1 MITKEQISF
10 LEVFQIA
17 PVAAQNFYTTLLAT
31 GVSPYTTITD
41 TIAYDEVEKVMAEA
55 KILPR
60 GAKFP
65 IGKQEGKIR
74 KATTPDIIKSSIPF
88 GSADGLEDIK
98 GSIVIGGKPVD
109 RKDKKRNERIQK
121 IKLGITQSTEAI
133 ATEMFFNQTYSPEQ
147 GKPIKFTS
155 ATAIAKEYKST
166 NTERFEDF
174 ARVQEQKYQQK
185 NYMYPTHRF
194 IGADIFN
201 QLIANEESKNSPVSI
216 TQIGVEMIGNTE
228 VQFLIKNGKKFYVLP
243 SGVDAKGK
251 AISTDGLFILYNN
264 NAIIPGYV
272 GLNNVVGG
280 IASREEADVLIRE
293 TTADEETG
301 DAKTLGE
308 SGYIP
313 ILVNPGMIWKHTIT
327 GVAYIK

>member
-17 PVAAQNFYTTLLAT
+17 PVAAQNFFTTLLAM

-41 TIAYDEVEKVMAEA
+41 TIAYDEVKKVLAEA

-65 IGKQEGKIR
+65 IGKQDGKTR
-74 KATTPDIIKSSIPF
+74 KAVTPDIIKSSIPF
-88 GSADGLEDIK
+88 SSADGLEDVK
-98 GSIVIGGKPVD
+98 GTVVMNGKPID

-121 IKLGITQSTEAI
+121 IKLGITQSTESI
-133 ATEMFFNQTYSPEQ
+133 AAEMFFNQTYSPEQ
-147 GKPIKFTS
+147 GSAIKFT
-155 ATAIAKEYKST
+155 TAKAVAKSYTST
-166 NTERFEDF
+166 NTERFEDY
-174 ARVQEQKYQQK
+174 ARKQEQAYQVA
-185 NYMYPTHRF
+185 NYVYPTHRF

-201 QLIANEESKNSPVSI
+201 QLIANEEAKQSPVTI
-216 TQIGVEMIGNTE
+216 TQIGVETIGNTE

-243 SGVDAKGK
+243 SAVDAKGN

-280 IASREEADVLIRE
+280 IASMEEADVLVRE
-293 TTADEETG
+293 TLADQETG
-301 DAKTLGE
+301 YAKTLGE

-313 ILVNPGMIWKHTIT
+313 ILVNPTMIWKHTIT
-327 GVAYIK
+327 GVTYIK